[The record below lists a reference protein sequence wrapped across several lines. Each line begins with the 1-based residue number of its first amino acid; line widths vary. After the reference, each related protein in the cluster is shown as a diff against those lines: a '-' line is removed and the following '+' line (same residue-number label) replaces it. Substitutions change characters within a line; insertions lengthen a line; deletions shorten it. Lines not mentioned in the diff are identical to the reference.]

1 MVDKME
7 TEKAIKI
14 LISSFIAIIVDLS
27 FSIVD
32 ILKEAIAPAI
42 LPSNLFFVK
51 PFLILCFFVLEIAGI
66 YQLLQKLNI
75 FDKMG
80 LE

>member
-1 MVDKME
+1 MKME
-7 TEKAIKI
+7 TEKAIKL
-14 LISSFIAIIVDLS
+14 LISSFIAIIIDLS
-27 FSIVD
+27 FSITD
-32 ILKEAIAPAI
+32 IVKETIAPVI

-51 PFLILCFFVLEIAGI
+51 SFLILCFFIVEIAGI
-66 YQLLQKLNI
+66 YGLLQKLNI